1 MNRLKIF
8 VSSYACEPNL
18 GSEIGVGWH
27 WVLEMNKYFEL
38 WVLTRKSNQQHIEVW
53 MKQNPQEH
61 EIHWLYYDTPYWM
74 RFWKKGLRGVR
85 MYYLLWQQMSDSI
98 VRKTMERE
106 NIEIFHLLTYGNA
119 LWRISPSGQKKFFVW
134 GPTGG
139 VDSIPEEYCQHYSK
153 LWQRTEWKRRMMVKA
168 LPYNP
173 TFKKQCKN
181 ANLILCKS
189 YSIYDNIPEKY
200 RHKAVLFTDV
210 AVEPQAVERFFPHTY
225 KDGITRFIMV
235 GRLEA
240 WRGFDLAIEAMAIA
254 VKENSKLHLDILGKG
269 TEKEQILQH
278 IKQNDMEQYVT
289 MCGQVTMDE
298 YYQKMADCDCV
309 LNPCLKEGAV
319 TTAFDSMS
327 FSKPLVC
334 IDTGGYTRYFDN
346 DCAIVIPREGREE
359 VIRNLANAILCMI
372 DPAER
377 KRLGD
382 EAHKRG
388 LGYTWAEKGKSI
400 YETITKAYREYKTSQ
415 H

>member
-27 WVLEMNKYFEL
+27 WVLVMNKYFEL
-38 WVLTRKSNQQHIEVW
+38 WVLTRKSNQQHIEEW

-278 IKQNDMEQYVT
+278 IKQNDMEQHVT

-334 IDTGGYTRYFDN
+334 VDTGGYTRYFDN

-359 VIRNLANAILCMI
+359 VIRNLANAILRMT

-400 YETITKAYREYKTSQ
+400 YETITKAYREYKASQ
-415 H
+415 N

>member
-1 MNRLKIF
+1 
-8 VSSYACEPNL
+8 
-18 GSEIGVGWH
+18 
-27 WVLEMNKYFEL
+27 
-38 WVLTRKSNQQHIEVW
+38 
-53 MKQNPQEH
+53 
-61 EIHWLYYDTPYWM
+61 
-74 RFWKKGLRGVR
+74 

-98 VRKTMERE
+98 VRKTMEHE

-359 VIRNLANAILCMI
+359 VIRNLANAILRMT

-388 LGYTWAEKGKSI
+388 LDYTWAEKGKSI

>member
-1 MNRLKIF
+1 
-8 VSSYACEPNL
+8 
-18 GSEIGVGWH
+18 
-27 WVLEMNKYFEL
+27 
-38 WVLTRKSNQQHIEVW
+38 
-53 MKQNPQEH
+53 
-61 EIHWLYYDTPYWM
+61 
-74 RFWKKGLRGVR
+74 

-153 LWQRTEWKRRMMVKA
+153 LWQHTEWKRRMMVKA

-210 AVEPQAVERFFPHTY
+210 AVEPQAVERFSPHTY

-278 IKQNDMEQYVT
+278 IKLYDMGQHVT
-289 MCGQVTMDE
+289 MCGQLTMDE

-346 DCAIVIPREGREE
+346 DCAIVIPRESREE
-359 VIRNLANAILCMI
+359 VIRNLANAILHMT
-372 DPAER
+372 DVTER

-382 EAHKRG
+382 EVHKRG
-388 LGYTWAEKGKSI
+388 LGYTWEDKGKSI

>member
-1 MNRLKIF
+1 MERLKIF

-38 WVLTRKSNQQHIEVW
+38 WVLTRKSNQQHIEEW

-139 VDSIPEEYCQHYSK
+139 VDSIPKEYCQHYSK

-189 YSIYDNIPEKY
+189 YSIYDTIPEKY

-210 AVEPQAVERFFPHTY
+210 AVEPQAVERFSPHAY

-278 IKQNDMEQYVT
+278 IKQNGMEQHVT

-359 VIRNLANAILCMI
+359 VIRNLANAILHMT
-372 DPAER
+372 DATER

-382 EAHKRG
+382 EVHKRV
-388 LGYTWAEKGKSI
+388 LGYTWEDKGKSI
-400 YETITKAYREYKTSQ
+400 YEIITKAYRGYKASQ

>member
-1 MNRLKIF
+1 
-8 VSSYACEPNL
+8 
-18 GSEIGVGWH
+18 
-27 WVLEMNKYFEL
+27 
-38 WVLTRKSNQQHIEVW
+38 
-53 MKQNPQEH
+53 
-61 EIHWLYYDTPYWM
+61 
-74 RFWKKGLRGVR
+74 
-85 MYYLLWQQMSDSI
+85 
-98 VRKTMERE
+98 
-106 NIEIFHLLTYGNA
+106 
-119 LWRISPSGQKKFFVW
+119 
-134 GPTGG
+134 
-139 VDSIPEEYCQHYSK
+139 
-153 LWQRTEWKRRMMVKA
+153 MMVKA

-173 TFKKQCKN
+173 IFKKQCKN

-210 AVEPQAVERFFPHTY
+210 AVEPQAVERFSPHTY

-278 IKQNDMEQYVT
+278 IKQNDIEQHVT

-359 VIRNLANAILCMI
+359 VIRNLANAILHMT
-372 DPAER
+372 DVTER

-382 EAHKRG
+382 EVHKRG
-388 LGYTWAEKGKSI
+388 LGYTWEDKGKSI

>member
-27 WVLEMNKYFEL
+27 WVLVMNKYFEL
-38 WVLTRKSNQQHIEVW
+38 WVLTRKSNQQHIEEW

-278 IKQNDMEQYVT
+278 IKQNGMEKYIT
-289 MCGQVTMDE
+289 MCGEVSMDE

-346 DCAIVIPREGREE
+346 DCAIVIPRKGREE
-359 VIRNLANAILCMI
+359 VIRNLANAILRMT

-388 LGYTWAEKGKSI
+388 LGYTWAEKGTSI
-400 YETITKAYREYKTSQ
+400 YETITKAYREYKASQ

>member
-18 GSEIGVGWH
+18 GSEIGVGWP

-38 WVLTRKSNQQHIEVW
+38 WVLTRKSNQQHIEEW

-278 IKQNDMEQYVT
+278 IKQNDMEQHVT

-334 IDTGGYTRYFDN
+334 VDTGGYTRYFDN

-359 VIRNLANAILCMI
+359 VIRNLANAILRMT

-400 YETITKAYREYKTSQ
+400 YETITKAYREYKASQ
-415 H
+415 N

>member
-27 WVLEMNKYFEL
+27 WVLKMNKYFEL
-38 WVLTRKSNQQHIEVW
+38 WVLTRKSNQQHIEEW

-173 TFKKQCKN
+173 IFKKQCKN

-210 AVEPQAVERFFPHTY
+210 AVEPQAVERFSPHTY

-278 IKQNDMEQYVT
+278 IKQNDIEQHVT

-359 VIRNLANAILCMI
+359 VIRNLANAILHMT
-372 DPAER
+372 DVTER

-382 EAHKRG
+382 EVHKRG
-388 LGYTWAEKGKSI
+388 LGYTWEDKGKSI